1 MRILQ
6 KFQQLQKRFMML
18 REQAST
24 VLSTLGFVLACGG
37 DIKEA
42 CKIANSVA
50 AVVVGK
56 IGSATVFLG

>member
-1 MRILQ
+1 
-6 KFQQLQKRFMML
+6 MML